1 MTVIPM
7 ITAAT
12 VNAFRLRRFASG
24 GAGGASVAGA
34 LGDALLTEDG
44 SDAKRSST

>member
-12 VNAFRLRRFASG
+12 VRALRLRRFASG
-24 GAGGASVAGA
+24 GAGGANFAVVF
-34 LGDALLTEDG
+34 GDAPLVADG